1 MASLIDELIDVLD
14 KEEKEYQD
22 LILLS
27 REKTPVIV
35 KGDLDKLQKITEAE
49 QYVVGKVTKLEKKRV
64 EVTKDIAIVLG
75 KNEDSIKVKEI
86 ADLLESQPEVQ
97 GKLLEVYERLKATMD
112 EIVTVND
119 INKSLVKESLEF
131 IEFNLNLVKGVYQ
144 EPGTGNYTKSA
155 CNTQTLSGPG
165 VFDAKQ

>member
-49 QYVVGKVTKLEKKRV
+49 QYVVGKITKLEKKRV

-75 KNEDSIKVKEI
+75 QDEDSIKVTEI
-86 ADLLESQPEVQ
+86 ADLLQSQPEAQ
-97 GKLLEVYERLKATMD
+97 GRLLEVHDRLKATMQ
-112 EIVTVND
+112 EITKIND
-119 INKSLVKESLEF
+119 MNKSLIKESLEF

-144 EPGTGNYTKSA
+144 EPGTGNYTKDASSA
-155 CNTQTLSGPG
+155 QAVLTPG

>member
-27 REKTPVIV
+27 RQKTPVIV

-49 QYVVGKVTKLEKKRV
+49 QYVVGRVTKLEKKRT

-75 KNEDSIKVKEI
+75 KDEESIKLI
-86 ADLLESQPEVQ
+86 DIIDLLQSQPEVQ
-97 GKLLEVYERLKATMD
+97 RKLIEVYERLKVTMQ
-112 EIVTVND
+112 EIKTVND
-119 INKSLVKESLEF
+119 LNKSLITDSLEF
-131 IEFNLNLVKGVYQ
+131 IEFNLNLVRGVYQ
-144 EPGTGNYTKSA
+144 EPGTGNYTKNA
-155 CNTQTLSGPG
+155 CNTSSLDTPG

>member
-14 KEEKEYQD
+14 QEEKEYQD

-49 QYVVGKVTKLEKKRV
+49 QYVVGKITKLEKKRV

-75 KNEDSIKVKEI
+75 KDEDSIKVKEI
-86 ADLLESQPEVQ
+86 ADLLQSQPEVQ
-97 GKLLEVYERLKATMD
+97 EKLLEVYERLKVTMQQ
-112 EIVTVND
+112 ITTVND
-119 INKSLVKESLEF
+119 INKDLIKESLEF
-131 IEFNLNLVKGVYQ
+131 IEFNLNLVRGVYQ
-144 EPGTGNYTKSA
+144 EPGIGNYTKDA
-155 CNTQTLSGPG
+155 CNTSAVSAPG

>member
-35 KGDLDKLQKITEAE
+35 KGDLERLQKITEAE
-49 QYVVGKVTKLEKKRV
+49 QYVVGKVAKLEKKRV
-64 EVTKDIAIVLG
+64 EVAKDIAIVLG
-75 KNEDSIKVKEI
+75 RDEESLKVREI
-86 ADLLESQPEVQ
+86 ADLLQSQPTEQ
-97 GKLLEVYERLKATMD
+97 GRLIEVYERLKATLQEMT
-112 EIVTVND
+112 TVNE
-119 INKSLVKESLEF
+119 INKELIRESLEF
-131 IEFNLNLVKGVYQ
+131 IDFNLNLVKGVYQ
-144 EPGTGNYTKSA
+144 EPGTGNYTKDAYNS
-155 CNTQTLSGPG
+155 TTLSEPG

>member
-49 QYVVGKVTKLEKKRV
+49 QFVVGKVNKLEKKRA
-64 EVTKDIAIVLG
+64 EVVKDIAIVLG
-75 KNEDSIKVKEI
+75 RDEDTLKVKEI
-86 ADLLESQPEVQ
+86 ADLLQSQPKEQ
-97 GKLLEVYERLKATMD
+97 GRLLEVYERLKATIK
-112 EIVTVND
+112 EITTVNE
-119 INKSLVKESLEF
+119 INRGLIKESLEF
-131 IEFNLNLVKGVYQ
+131 IEFNLNLVKGVYE
-144 EPGTGNYTKSA
+144 EPGTANYTKDA
-155 CNTQTLSGPG
+155 YNTTSVTSSG

>member
-49 QYVVGKVTKLEKKRV
+49 QFVVGKVNKLEKKRA
-64 EVTKDIAIVLG
+64 EVVKDIAIVLG
-75 KNEDSIKVKEI
+75 RDEDTLKVKEI
-86 ADLLESQPEVQ
+86 ADMKLPCALVVEGRIWEKEDLSKAFALGADAVVI
-97 GKLLEVYERLKATMD
+97 GKAITNPMA
-112 EIVTVND
+112 I
-119 INKSLVKESLEF
+119 
-131 IEFNLNLVKGVYQ
+131 
-144 EPGTGNYTKSA
+144 TKYF
-155 CNTQTLSGPG
+155 LSGVPEELR
-165 VFDAKQ
+165 